1 MLKKKQWI
9 AAALCLSLVFGGC
22 AAGGNEDKE
31 EKTSEQTEE
40 QEVPKKPAYQ
50 AKLDVIEPAAYGNA
64 EGLKLE
70 KGSYISIIGKGE
82 EGQYWKQVK
91 KGVDQAAKDL
101 NVQLGYEGKDKIKVV
116 YSAPAETDNV
126 DEQVNLLDEELSRY
140 PVALGIAIVDE
151 NACDVQFDLAAD
163 SEIPIVAFDSGS
175 DYQGLMA
182 TVSTNNTES
191 AQVVADNLGKK
202 LEGTGEIVIVANDSK
217 SKNNKERVSAFT
229 AKLKESYPEM
239 KVVDTVH
246 LDALEDWQ
254 EKIAAEINAGTYAL
268 SGEPTGTALPED
280 HQVEPDSITEEQVL
294 DYVFKKHPDLKGVY
308 GTNQNAVKAAA
319 NAIERGERDGLTV
332 VGYDADEEQLQML
345 EDGEVDGLLVQN
357 PFGMGYASVIAAA
370 RAAIG
375 AGNEA
380 YVDTGYMWV
389 TKENMK
395 SEEVKQMLSE

>member
-9 AAALCLSLVFGGC
+9 AAALCLSLAFGGC

-40 QEVPKKPAYQ
+40 QEAPKKPAYQ

-175 DYQGLMA
+175 DYQG
-182 TVSTNNTES
+182 
-191 AQVVADNLGKK
+191 
-202 LEGTGEIVIVANDSK
+202 
-217 SKNNKERVSAFT
+217 
-229 AKLKESYPEM
+229 
-239 KVVDTVH
+239 
-246 LDALEDWQ
+246 
-254 EKIAAEINAGTYAL
+254 
-268 SGEPTGTALPED
+268 
-280 HQVEPDSITEEQVL
+280 
-294 DYVFKKHPDLKGVY
+294 
-308 GTNQNAVKAAA
+308 
-319 NAIERGERDGLTV
+319 
-332 VGYDADEEQLQML
+332 
-345 EDGEVDGLLVQN
+345 
-357 PFGMGYASVIAAA
+357 
-370 RAAIG
+370 
-375 AGNEA
+375 
-380 YVDTGYMWV
+380 
-389 TKENMK
+389 
-395 SEEVKQMLSE
+395 